1 MLNFREFKINEIEG
15 KTKIQEIKL
24 EISKKFDAIK
34 EAKAIKKDGDVNSET
49 QSIDKQAAIY
59 VEISNL
65 MKSLSAEIKKNP
77 DTESSNI
84 Y

>member
-1 MLNFREFKINEIEG
+1 MLNFREFKMNEIEG

-24 EISKKFDAIK
+24 KISEKFDAIK
-34 EAKAIKKDGDVNSET
+34 EAKSLKKDGDSNSEI
-49 QSIDKQAAIY
+49 QSIDRQATIY
-59 VEISNL
+59 MEISNL
-65 MKSLSAEIKKNP
+65 MKALSAEIKKTP